1 MEDSK
6 LMFPKVLT
14 VSQVNFYVKSLLDGD
29 NLLSCVFMSGEISN
43 LTNHY
48 RSGHMYFS
56 LKDQSSA
63 IRAVMFSVNASRIK
77 FKLSDGM
84 KVIVRGKVSLYE
96 ATGQYQLYVEDMQPD
111 GVGALTLAFEQLK
124 RKLQER
130 GYFDVNHKKQLPK
143 YPQTVALI
151 TSPTGAAIEDMKN
164 ILKRRFPAV
173 NILICPSLVQGEQAA
188 AQLISTLKTVDENKL
203 ADVIIIGRG
212 GGSAEDLWA
221 FNDENL
227 AKVVYDCQTPIVSA
241 VGHEIDFTICDF
253 VADVRA
259 ATPSEAAELVVPE
272 YNQVVAEFD
281 YKLAKINSIL
291 ENSINSMQNYTQSL
305 YSKIDNRYSFI
316 LSNLNADK
324 LDLIYNKLNATMDL
338 ALQNDIAKIDKLSTA
353 VSSLNIANILKRGF
367 AYITSNNISVTD
379 ISMLNVGDEIDIT
392 LQNGSAKAK
401 ITELN

>member
-1 MEDSK
+1 
-6 LMFPKVLT
+6 MFPKVLT

>member
-1 MEDSK
+1 M
-6 LMFPKVLT
+6 LPKVLT

-29 NLLSCVFMSGEISN
+29 GTLSCVFMSGEISN

-48 RSGHMYFS
+48 RSGHIYFS

-63 IRAVMFSVNASRIK
+63 IRAVMFSFNASRIK
-77 FKLSDGM
+77 FKPSDGM
-84 KVIVRGKVSLYE
+84 KVIVRGRVSLYE

-111 GVGALTLAFEQLK
+111 GVGALALAFEQLK

-130 GYFDVNHKKQLPK
+130 GYFDVSHKKQLPK

-164 ILKRRFPAV
+164 ILTRRFPAV

-227 AKVVYDCQTPIVSA
+227 AKAVYDCQTPIVSA
-241 VGHEIDFTICDF
+241 VGHEVDFTICDF
-253 VADVRA
+253 VADMRA

-272 YNQVVAEFD
+272 YNQVATEFD
-281 YKLAKINSIL
+281 YKLTKINSIL
-291 ENSINSMQNYTQSL
+291 ENYINSMQNYTQSL
-305 YSKIDNRYSFI
+305 CSQIDNRYNFI
-316 LSNLNADK
+316 MSNLNTDK
-324 LDLIYNKLNATMDL
+324 LDLIYNKLNATMSL
-338 ALQNDIAKIDKLSTA
+338 ALQNNIARIDKLSTA
-353 VSSLNIANILKRGF
+353 VSSLNIANIFKKGF
-367 AYITSNNISVTD
+367 AYITSNNIPVTD
-379 ISMLNVGDEIDIT
+379 ISMLNVGDQIDIT